1 MKPSLLVSVLSKR
14 NRPPPEVLNLFAA
27 GEQGCIWLP
36 NFQQFMFQDASM
48 TIPAVVGMPVVKQL
62 DLSGRGNTRTLAN
75 VTLQQDSAGS
85 KYLAANGTSSTG
97 STAAID
103 FSGTS
108 SVNVFMGLR
117 KLSDASIGCPIE
129 LSADSSAN
137 VGTFAVFAP
146 LTTSNTD
153 LVFRGV
159 SNSAPGQAA
168 TKTGVAA
175 PYSAVLTGISNV
187 GSLVQLRLNGAVAA
201 TAAGNSVGAL
211 GNYPIYSFARNAA
224 SLFFNGRDYGTIVR
238 GAACTAG
245 QIADV
250 ERYLARL
257 TGVNF

>member
-1 MKPSLLVSVLSKR
+1 MKSSLLVSVISKR

-36 NFQQFMFQDASM
+36 NFQQFLFQDAAM

-75 VTLQQDSAGS
+75 VTLQQDSAGN

-108 SVNVFMGLR
+108 SVNVFMGIT
-117 KLSDASIGCPIE
+117 KSSDAAAGCPIE
-129 LSADSSAN
+129 LSATSSTNA
-137 VGTFAVFAP
+137 GTFAVFAP
-146 LTTSNTD
+146 LTPANTD
-153 LVFRGV
+153 LVFRGG
-159 SNSAPGQAA
+159 STSAPGQAA
-168 TKTGVAA
+168 TKTSLAA
-175 PYSAVLTGISNV
+175 PYSAVLTGISNLNAV
-187 GSLVQLRLNGAVAA
+187 VELRLNGAVAA
-201 TAAGNSVGAL
+201 TAAGNSSGAF
-211 GNYPIYSFARNAA
+211 GNYPIYTFARNAA

-257 TGVNF
+257 TGVSF